1 MPKLQCPGAIVS
13 RIWSGPTGPW
23 AGVSQRAASVSAES
37 FLEYC
42 SKLLCFTSITTFKH
56 CFLKLLLVT
65 GKLVL
70 VRLTVA
76 SEGMLVVAKLPQICI
91 FQCVKVTSRA

>member
-1 MPKLQCPGAIVS
+1 MMVSLGA
-13 RIWSGPTGPW
+13 
-23 AGVSQRAASVSAES
+23 RAASVSAES
-37 FLEYC
+37 ILEYC
-42 SKLLCFTSITTFKH
+42 SKMLYFTSITTLFKH

-70 VRLTVA
+70 VRLIVVG
-76 SEGMLVVAKLPQICI
+76 EGMLAVAKLPQICI